1 MWPPVS
7 TSEQPSSKSSAH
19 CGSDL
24 QQATHSVLLVLTFT
38 AFSSLQSTQRLLPS
52 LVCVCKPDLF
62 SSLSKLTF
70 CLVLSNDERAHCYS
84 WQSPSFVGRSSQ
96 HDRHLSVSPNRA
108 GRQNTLSLVFLLRC
122 KVFYGKNA
130 GCMWHC
136 EKIWRISDIQL
147 WSYL

>member
-7 TSEQPSSKSSAH
+7 TSEQPSSKSSAC

-24 QQATHSVLLVLTFT
+24 QQFAYSALLVLTFT
-38 AFSSLQSTQRLLPS
+38 AFSDLQSTQSFLPS
-52 LVCVCKPDLF
+52 LFCVCKPDLF

-84 WQSPSFVGRSSQ
+84 WQIPSFVERSSE
-96 HDRHLSVSPNRA
+96 HDRHLSVSPNTAR
-108 GRQNTLSLVFLLRC
+108 RQNTLSSVFLLRR
-122 KVFYGKNA
+122 KVFYGKNG
-130 GCMWHC
+130 GCTWHC

-147 WSYL
+147 WSSL